1 MQNKNFKSGFVSII
15 GRPNV
20 GKSTL
25 INTIINRKVAIT
37 SNVSGTTRNIIQ
49 GIYNDAD
56 TQIVFLDTPGI
67 HKPINRLGKVLNKE
81 ALALTKDVDLILFV
95 VDVASGIGKGDMF
108 ILESLKNND
117 VPVILVLNK
126 IDEITTEK
134 LFKTIDEFK
143 DIYPFVEVVPTS
155 GLKND
160 NVDHLISVIKKYL
173 HDEVKYFP
181 DEYYTSSSMKFMAS
195 EIVREKLLQVTEDE
209 IPHSIT
215 CITTLFEE
223 KKDIVNISVDIIVD
237 RDNIKRIIIGKNGS
251 RLKMVGTLARTE
263 IESELVGKKVYLEL
277 FVKTI
282 KNWKDKEKYLVELGF
297 IDNE

>member
-1 MQNKNFKSGFVSII
+1 MKSGFVSII

-25 INTIINRKVAIT
+25 INTIIDKKVAIT
-37 SNVSGTTRNIIQ
+37 SDVSGTTRNIIQ
-49 GIYNDAD
+49 GIYNDRD
-56 TQIVFLDTPGI
+56 TQIVFVDTPGI

-81 ALALTKDVDLILFV
+81 ALAQAKDVDLILFV
-95 VDVASGIGKGDMF
+95 VDVASGIGKGDKF
-108 ILESLKNND
+108 ILDLLKNSE

-126 IDEITTEK
+126 IDAISEKK
-134 LFKTIDEFK
+134 LFKTISEYK

-173 HDEVKYFP
+173 HDEVRYFP
-181 DEYYTSSSMKFMAS
+181 EEYYTSSSIKFMAS
-195 EIVREKLLQVTEDE
+195 EIIREKLLQVTEDE

-215 CITTLFEE
+215 CYTTSYEE

-251 RLKMVGTLARTE
+251 RLKMVGTLARSE
-263 IESELVGKKVYLEL
+263 IEKELVGKKVYLETY
-277 FVKTI
+277 VKTI
-282 KNWKDKEKYLVELGF
+282 KNWKDKERYLIDLGF
-297 IDNE
+297 IEKNE

>member
-1 MQNKNFKSGFVSII
+1 MRSGFVSII

-25 INTIINRKVAIT
+25 INAIVNRKVAIT
-37 SNVSGTTRNIIQ
+37 SDVSGTTRNIIQ
-49 GIYNDAD
+49 GIYNDSD
-56 TQIVFLDTPGI
+56 SQIVFVDTPGI

-81 ALALTKDVDLILFV
+81 ALASSKDVDLILFV

-108 ILESLKNND
+108 ILDNLKGSD
-117 VPVILVLNK
+117 IPVILVLNK
-126 IDEITTEK
+126 IDEISTDK
-134 LFKTIDEFK
+134 LFRTINEFK

-160 NVDHLISVIKKYL
+160 NVEHLISVIKNYL

-181 DEYYTSSSMKFMAS
+181 DEYYTSSSIKFMVS
-195 EIVREKLLQVTEDE
+195 ELVREKLLQVTEDE

-215 CITTLFEE
+215 CFTTLYEE
-223 KKDIVNISVDIIVD
+223 RKDIVNINVDIIVD

-251 RLKMVGTLARTE
+251 RLKTVGTLARKE
-263 IESELVGKKVYLEL
+263 IEEELTGKKVYLEL

-282 KNWKDKEKYLVELGF
+282 KNWKDKEKYLIELGF

>member
-1 MQNKNFKSGFVSII
+1 MKSGFVSII

-49 GIYNDAD
+49 GIYNDSD
-56 TQIVFLDTPGI
+56 TQIVFVDTPGI

-251 RLKMVGTLARTE
+251 RLKTVGTLARAE

>member
-1 MQNKNFKSGFVSII
+1 MRSGFVSII

-25 INTIINRKVAIT
+25 INAIINKKVAIT

-49 GIYNDAD
+49 GIYNDSD
-56 TQIVFLDTPGI
+56 SQIVFVDTPGI

-81 ALALTKDVDLILFV
+81 SLAQSKDVDLILFV

-108 ILESLKNND
+108 ILDNLKGSR

-126 IDEITTEK
+126 IDEISTDK
-134 LFKTIDEFK
+134 LFRTINEFK

-160 NVDHLISVIKKYL
+160 NVEHLISVIKNYL

-181 DEYYTSSSMKFMAS
+181 DEYYTSSSIKFMVS
-195 EIVREKLLQVTEDE
+195 ELVREKLLQVTEDE

-215 CITTLFEE
+215 CFTTLYEE
-223 KKDIVNISVDIIVD
+223 KKDIVNINVDIIVD

-251 RLKMVGTLARTE
+251 RLKTVGTLARKE
-263 IESELVGKKVYLEL
+263 IEEELTGKKVYLEL

-282 KNWKDKEKYLVELGF
+282 KNWKDKEKYLIELGF